1 MKRYT
6 TVQRHDAWRGNR
18 ALLISLDDLIEHLK
32 NVYVEREVKVFCAF
46 FLPKKALLLIF
57 PL

>member
-6 TVQRHDAWRGNR
+6 TVQRHDAWRRNR